1 MSDKRMRFLNTHVD
15 NLTMAEAVEE
25 AKKLIL
31 ERRNSYVVT
40 PNVDHVVKI
49 EHDPLFREI
58 YEGADL
64 VLTDGKP
71 LIWMSRLM
79 GMPIKE
85 KISGSDYFPEVCK
98 MAAKEGFS
106 IFLLGA
112 AEGVAKRAAIN
123 LMKKYKNLKI
133 AGVYSPSYSFE
144 DNAEEICDIIGK
156 INRTKPDILC
166 IGLGTPKQEKFYYR
180 YKDLLNVPLTLH
192 IGATIDFEAGVV
204 KRAPKW
210 VSYVGLEWFYR
221 LMKEPRRLYR
231 RYLLDDVEIFPIFLK
246 YRKHMEIEEPKS
258 CNILG
263 VDIAVT
269 NMKSVVYFLTK
280 NLERLRG
287 EYVCVSNVHTTVMA
301 YNDPAYRVVQN
312 SAVIAVPDGK
322 PLSLICRIRGYQTA
336 QRVAGP
342 DLMPEIL
349 RLSEREGYTH
359 YFYGSTEDTLKS
371 LERNLRKK
379 YPRLRIVGV
388 YSPPFRKLTEKED
401 AEVIERIN
409 ASRPDFLWVGLGAP
423 KQERW
428 MHEHH
433 GKINAVMLGVGAAFD
448 FHAGTAKRAPK
459 WMQEFYLEWL
469 YRLIQD
475 PRRLLKRYVRSNAQF
490 LWLILTGH

>member
-287 EYVCVSNVHTTVMA
+287 EYVCVSNVHTTIMA

-401 AEVIERIN
+401 AEVTERIN